1 MISPAII
8 SALLTLAVVL
18 AVTTTPLISVSG
30 GFCPD
35 KMATLGGVH
44 DSQSSQNS
52 AEIDSLA
59 RFAVDE
65 HNKKGNA
72 ILEFAR
78 VVKAK
83 EQVVAGT
90 MHHLT
95 IEAIEGG
102 KKKMYEAKVWVKP
115 WLNFKEL
122 NEFKDAGDVPVFTSS
137 DLGAKREATSSYNVG
152 KWFTL
157 HRTFR
162 KLMSQLLY
170 RHARGWQA
178 VPVHDPSVQDAA
190 NHALKSIQQ
199 KSNSLSPYEL
209 QEVVHA
215 NAEVEDE
222 SARFDMLLRVKRG
235 STEEK
240 FKIVKVHKLSH
251 IVSKSTTN
259 GVREWHHRRCR
270 IGGEIQNQPFTW
282 EMDSAY
288 PRFPPKASE
297 WSSPAVSCL
306 SLSPCLLIG

>member
-18 AVTTTPLISVSG
+18 AVTTTTLISASG

-137 DLGAKREATSSYNVG
+137 DLGAKRD
-152 KWFTL
+152 
-157 HRTFR
+157 
-162 KLMSQLLY
+162 

-240 FKIVKVHKLSH
+240 FKVLVHKNHEGNYHL
-251 IVSKSTTN
+251 
-259 GVREWHHRRCR
+259 
-270 IGGEIQNQPFTW
+270 NQMEPH
-282 EMDSAY
+282 
-288 PRFPPKASE
+288 
-297 WSSPAVSCL
+297 V
-306 SLSPCLLIG
+306 